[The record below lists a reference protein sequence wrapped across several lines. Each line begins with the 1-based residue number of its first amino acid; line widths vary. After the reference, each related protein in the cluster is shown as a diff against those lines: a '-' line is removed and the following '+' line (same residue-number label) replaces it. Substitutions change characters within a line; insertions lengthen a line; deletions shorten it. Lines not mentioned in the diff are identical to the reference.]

1 MAPQNRNRENQGA
14 EYELISV
21 GCSASNNCFVGFL
34 PGISGFLH
42 SQTALWNF
50 FYVILGFHRGNEILV
65 FVIEIRRFV
74 DTGKGTGGAVK
85 QKESCRGLR
94 ERGRA

>member
-1 MAPQNRNRENQGA
+1 MG
-14 EYELISV
+14 I
-21 GCSASNNCFVGFL
+21 L

-85 QKESCRGLR
+85 QKESGRGLR
-94 ERGRA
+94 EREGGREGGREKERERTGYREVIITDK